1 MYESFDGSENVTLP
15 MVLALHDKYRY
26 QYHITRLAAG
36 SLHTIYIRAVQ
47 EFDDLRSYSS
57 WVTMNKTTSKL
68 YLFVIIIKL
77 FSRHCHDKKHFV
89 LT

>member
-15 MVLALHDKYRY
+15 MALHDKYRY
-26 QYHITRLAAG
+26 QYHITRLA
-36 SLHTIYIRAVQ
+36 AVQ